1 MHRLAQWHAI
11 SRAKVDLS
19 MDIVNAPPNPGN
31 LPADLLAMLC
41 EVLAQHTSTP
51 ESCCFSL
58 WEGYGWLDETQQ
70 ATVVFTKT
78 GASSQESIPAR
89 AADPLSPVLR
99 AAVLNA
105 PRVHLPGRSY
115 LLFEGPLEV
124 ATELG
129 WTLADELFIP
139 QSPNLFWPQDHAWC
153 IASEIDLF
161 CTLVAGS
168 NELAE
173 SLIGDARLEVWRVF
187 ADDRVDAGSDD
198 KNT

>member
-1 MHRLAQWHAI
+1 
-11 SRAKVDLS
+11 
-19 MDIVNAPPNPGN
+19 MDIVNAPHPGN
-31 LPADLLAMLC
+31 LPADLLAILC
-41 EVLAQHTSTP
+41 GVLARHTNTP
-51 ESCCFSL
+51 ESCCFCL

-78 GASSQESIPAR
+78 DSSSQESIPAR
-89 AADPLSPVLR
+89 AADLLSPVLR

-105 PRVHLPGRSY
+105 PRVNLPGRDY
-115 LLFEGPLEV
+115 LLFEGPLE
-124 ATELG
+124 AAAELG
-129 WTLADELFIP
+129 CTLGDELFIP

-187 ADDRVDAGSDD
+187 ADDRVDAYSDD